1 MVKKKK
7 KVPPTVWEA
16 LNEPVIEVTP
26 DAAKAIFTV
35 AAFLMVMAWVTPYWP
50 AAAAHL
56 AAAEELGMAPSEY
69 TEMVAGASIAADES
83 ASYGS
88 VPIYGIV
95 QEVQGAFVSA
105 SSEVLDVSEPA
116 GELIE
121 FYEPGVD
128 AVWNAWLELMVD
140 PEF

>member
-1 MVKKKK
+1 M
-7 KVPPTVWEA
+7 PPTVWEA

-26 DAAKAIFTV
+26 EAAKAIFTV
-35 AAFLMVMAWVTPYWP
+35 AAFLIVMAWVAPYWP
-50 AAAAHL
+50 AAQAHL
-56 AAAEELGMAPSEY
+56 AAAESFGLAPSEY
-69 TEMVAGASIAADES
+69 TEMIAGASIEADEL

-105 SSEVLDVSEPA
+105 SNEVLDVSEPA

-121 FYEPGVD
+121 FYQPGVD
-128 AVWNAWLELMVD
+128 AVWNAWLELMVE